1 MSSFVAFAHA
11 HGVLIDQSK
20 MYASQRIHRC
30 PTSDHPRSKNGAFFW
45 DGERGWCFRWD
56 AEARVQWWN
65 DPNAR
70 PWTDAE
76 KEQWRRQRDSAR
88 SAQQRGYAQAAQ
100 RAQALLD
107 TANPD
112 VHDYLHLKG
121 FPELR
126 APVLQDGALVVPMR
140 NVVTNRL
147 QGLQLIRW
155 DADARKWV
163 KKMTY
168 GMQARNA
175 VFRMGPQKAQESIFC
190 EGYAT
195 GLSLEAAARQ
205 LRLHAAVVVC
215 FSAGNIKPS
224 ADQVQG
230 RKYVYADNDASGA
243 GERAAIDAGLP
254 YCMSDTVGFDANDE
268 HQKHGLMAVCKKLM
282 DLRRRRDL

>member
-1 MSSFVAFAHA
+1 MSDFVTFAHA
-11 HGVLIDQSK
+11 HGVLVDHAKLFS
-20 MYASQRIHRC
+20 SQRIHRC
-30 PTSDHPRSKNGAFFW
+30 GTTDKPRSKNGAFFF
-45 DGERGWCFRWD
+45 DGQRGWVWD
-56 AEARVQWWN
+56 WSGEARVQWWN
-65 DPNAR
+65 DPTAK

-76 KEQWRRQRDSAR
+76 KEQWRRDREASR
-88 SAQQRGYAQAAQ
+88 SAQQRSYAEAAQ

-107 TANPD
+107 TAKAD

-121 FPELR
+121 FRDLR
-126 APVLQDGALVVPMR
+126 APVLEDGALAVPMR
-140 NVVTNRL
+140 NIVTNRL

-155 DADARKWV
+155 DGEARKWV

-175 VFRMGPQKAQESIFC
+175 VFRMGPPKAKELIFC

-195 GLSLEAAARQ
+195 GLSLEVAARQ

-215 FSAGNIKPS
+215 FSAGNIKPV

-243 GERAAIDAGLP
+243 GERAAFEAGLP
-254 YCMSDTVGFDANDE
+254 YCMSDTVGYDANDD

-282 DLRRRRDL
+282 DLRMRR

>member
-1 MSSFVAFAHA
+1 MSDFIDFARA
-11 HGVLIDQSK
+11 HGIEINAAQFTP
-20 MYASQRIHRC
+20 SQRIKRC
-30 PTSDHPRSKNGAFFW
+30 PTTDKPRSKNGAFFF
-45 DGERGWCFRWD
+45 DGTRGWVFNWSGD
-56 AEARVQWWN
+56 ASVHWWN

-70 PWTDAE
+70 PWTEAE
-76 KEQWRRQRDSAR
+76 KEQFHRQRDAAK
-88 SAQQRGYAQAAQ
+88 SAQQRSYAEAAQ

-107 TANPD
+107 SARPAF
-112 VHDYLHLKG
+112 HDYLHLKG
-121 FPELR
+121 FPALPG
-126 APVLQDGALVVPMR
+126 AVLDDSALAVPMR

-155 DADARKWV
+155 EADARKWV

-175 VFRMGPQKAQESIFC
+175 VFRMGPPKAQESILC

-215 FSAGNIKPS
+215 FSAGNIKPV
-224 ADQVQG
+224 ADQIQG
-230 RKYVYADNDASGA
+230 RKYVYADNDKSGA

-254 YCMSDTVGFDANDE
+254 YCMSDTVGFDANDD

-282 DLRRRRDL
+282 DLRRRC

>member
-1 MSSFVAFAHA
+1 MSDFVTFAHA
-11 HGVLIDQSK
+11 HGVLIDHAK
-20 MYASQRIHRC
+20 LFASQRIHRC
-30 PTSDHPRSKNGAFFW
+30 PTTENPRSNNGAYFW
-45 DGERGWCFRWD
+45 DGERGWVWAWD
-56 AEARVQWWN
+56 GEARVQWWN
-65 DPNAR
+65 DPHAR
-70 PWTDAE
+70 PWTEAE
-76 KEQWRRQRDSAR
+76 KEQFRRQRDAAR
-88 SAQQRGYAQAAQ
+88 TAQQRSYAEAAQ

-107 TANPD
+107 TAKPD

-121 FPELR
+121 FPALPG
-126 APVLQDGALVVPMR
+126 AVLDDGALAVPMR
-140 NVVTNRL
+140 NVITNRL

-155 DADARKWV
+155 EADARKWV

-175 VFRMGPQKAQESIFC
+175 VFRMGPPKAQESILC

-215 FSAGNIKPS
+215 FSAGNIKPV
-224 ADQVQG
+224 ADQIQG

-254 YCMSDTVGFDANDE
+254 YCMSDTVGFDANDD